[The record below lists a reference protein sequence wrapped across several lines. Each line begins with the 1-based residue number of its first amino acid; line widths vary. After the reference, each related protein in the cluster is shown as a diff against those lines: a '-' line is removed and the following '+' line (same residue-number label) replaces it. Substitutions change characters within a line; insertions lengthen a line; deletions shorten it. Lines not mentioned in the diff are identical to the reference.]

1 MSERKVPTRAGW
13 WLIGADPLNTRDGKP
28 VEIVQIIQGR
38 GGLLLSGMMPS
49 RVDQRTDIVF
59 LAPIPGPAVL
69 AALAEYDRL
78 DALIEGSDEVHA
90 DQPDVLRVMLRR
102 SEALTALAL
111 AIRAERD
118 GAA

>member
-1 MSERKVPTRAGW
+1 MSNESRKLPTRPGW
-13 WLIGADPLNTRDGKP
+13 WWRETANGMRISEVAEGY
-28 VEIVQIIQGR
+28 
-38 GGLLLSGMMPS
+38 GGLVGAASGCP
-49 RVDQRTDIVF
+49 VADAPCEW

-102 SEALTALAL
+102 SEALSALAL

>member
-1 MSERKVPTRAGW
+1 MSNEARKLPTRRGGW
-13 WLIGADPLNTRDGKP
+13 WRQGTYCPYIEGVEGVDGDLYVSMTGIP
-28 VEIVQIIQGR
+28 V
-38 GGLLLSGMMPS
+38 
-49 RVDQRTDIVF
+49 VDDGTW
-59 LAPIPGPAVL
+59 LAPIPGPEVL

-102 SEALTALAL
+102 SEALSALAL

>member
-1 MSERKVPTRAGW
+1 MQRRLRKLPPRPGW
-13 WLIGADPLNTRDGKP
+13 WWREGRLIPYIEEVAGDQNHDLFIPISGGPIEDDG
-28 VEIVQIIQGR
+28 
-38 GGLLLSGMMPS
+38 LW
-49 RVDQRTDIVF
+49 

-102 SEALTALAL
+102 SEALSALAL